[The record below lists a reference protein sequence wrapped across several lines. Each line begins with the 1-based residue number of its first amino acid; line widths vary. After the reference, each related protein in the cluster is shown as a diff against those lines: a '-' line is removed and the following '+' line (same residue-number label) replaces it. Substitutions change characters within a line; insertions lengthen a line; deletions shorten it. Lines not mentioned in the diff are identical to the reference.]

1 MDEYIPVQ
9 ELADRLG
16 LSIFTV
22 RRMIRAGEIAV
33 DRGRPDAVKR
43 SDLQDFL
50 RDREL
55 PAWPA
60 AVADLPDSP

>member
-1 MDEYIPVQ
+1 MDEYIPLQ

-22 RRMIRAGEIAV
+22 RRMIREGEIAV

-43 SDLQDFL
+43 SDLQAFL

-55 PAWPA
+55 PTWP
-60 AVADLPDSP
+60 VAGAGLPDSP

>member
-33 DRGRPDAVKR
+33 DRGRTDAVKR